1 MDAEIGC
8 PIKPEVGPAETEVQP
23 RVQDR
28 GGQACQERVVS
39 VAQAGREQ
47 SNVHI
52 ASVTTLLVS
61 IYVARAVLISAA
73 PGAGVDF

>member
-1 MDAEIGC
+1 
-8 PIKPEVGPAETEVQP
+8 
-23 RVQDR
+23 
-28 GGQACQERVVS
+28 VS

-47 SNVHI
+47 SNAHI